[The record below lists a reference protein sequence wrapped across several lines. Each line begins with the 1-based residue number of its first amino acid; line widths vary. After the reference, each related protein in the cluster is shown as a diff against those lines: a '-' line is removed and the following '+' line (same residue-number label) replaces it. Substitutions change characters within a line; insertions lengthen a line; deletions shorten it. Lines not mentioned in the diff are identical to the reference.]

1 MNLKKGLSS
10 IYGRAVILIG
20 ASLTLVTILLTY
32 ATVRQQSAALT
43 HDLRSRVATLAEQQA
58 VSVSDALWNLNRE
71 AVEVVLRGVARDP
84 DFLAATVHDEKSRV
98 FAHVG
103 APDLSAHRIES
114 RRASIYFEDNGDR
127 KTIGTLS
134 LAFSMQRLER
144 EQRELLKLA
153 LLLGLLQLAAVLAA
167 TAFALRAVTGPLQTI
182 TERMIAIARGENL
195 NMAVPHKERQDQ
207 IGDIA
212 RAVGTFRTESLKRQQ
227 AEEELRLANVSLD
240 RRVQE
245 RTRELTDRDARLQ
258 GIMDNVSDGI
268 VTIDENGTVETANRS
283 AGRIFGYMEAD
294 LIGRNV
300 NMLMPEPDHG
310 RHDDYIANYI
320 RTGQGKIIGVG
331 PREVTGRHNDGKEI
345 QLELAVSEMRIG
357 DARKFIGLF
366 REIGERKESERRLRQ
381 AQKMETVGHLTG
393 GIAHDFNNFLTV
405 ILGNL
410 DLLDREVP
418 DARVSKRTKPALA
431 AAARGAELTKRLLAF
446 SRRQTLVPQVVDMN
460 DVIRGMDDMLRR
472 TLNESIDIRLGLAD
486 GLWRTEIDAHEL
498 ENAVLNLAVNAR
510 DAMADGGCLTIT
522 TANARLD
529 DAYVAT
535 HDYVAAGEY
544 VVVAVSDTGT
554 GMSPEVK
561 ERALE
566 PFFTTKEHGK
576 GTGLGLSM
584 IYGFVKQS
592 RGHLEIYSEQGYG
605 TTLKLYFPRVHAAKS
620 PAAGTAAKEGIR
632 KGTETILIVED
643 NPDVRDIA
651 VTLLGG
657 QGYRVLSADGGAA
670 ALAALEAHPEIDL
683 LFTDVVMPG
692 GMTGVALAREAKA
705 RNPALKVLFT
715 SGYPKDAMGHSG
727 QLDKGAEMI
736 GKPYDLPV
744 LARKVRQVLDG

>member
-1 MNLKKGLSS
+1 M
-10 IYGRAVILIG
+10 
-20 ASLTLVTILLTY
+20 
-32 ATVRQQSAALT
+32 
-43 HDLRSRVATLAEQQA
+43 
-58 VSVSDALWNLNRE
+58 WNLNRE
-71 AVEVVLRGVARDP
+71 AAELVLRGVARDR
-84 DFLAATVHDEKSRV
+84 DFLAATVYDEKSRV
-98 FAHVG
+98 FTHIG
-103 APDLSAHRIES
+103 ARDLGTHRTES
-114 RRASIYFEDNGDR
+114 GHASIYFEENGDR
-127 KTIGTLS
+127 KVIGTLS
-134 LAFSMQRLER
+134 LAFSLQRLER

-153 LLLGLLQLAAVLAA
+153 LILGLLQLAAVLAA
-167 TAFALRAVTGPLQTI
+167 TAFALRAVTKPLATI
-182 TERMIAIARGENL
+182 TERMIEIARGERL
-195 NMAVPHKERQDQ
+195 DVIVPYKERGDQ

-212 RAVGTFRTESLKRQQ
+212 RAVGIFRTETMKRRQ
-227 AEEELRLANVSLD
+227 AEEELRLSNATLD
-240 RRVQE
+240 RRVRE
-245 RTRELTDRDARLQ
+245 RTRELTDRDVRLQ

-268 VTIDENGTVETANRS
+268 VAIDEEGIVETANRS
-283 AGRIFGYMEAD
+283 AGRILGYTEAD

-300 NMLMPEPDHG
+300 NILMPEPDRG
-310 RHDDYIANYI
+310 RHDGYIADYI
-320 RTGQGKIIGVG
+320 RTGHGKIIGVG
-331 PREVTGRHNDGKEI
+331 PREVIGLSKDGKEI
-345 QLELAVSEMRIG
+345 PLELAVSEMRIG
-357 DARKFIGLF
+357 GARKFIGVF

-410 DLLDREVP
+410 DLLGHEVA
-418 DARVSKRTKPALA
+418 DARVSKRTKPALI

-446 SRRQTLVPQVVDMN
+446 SRRQTLVPQVIDMN

-472 TLNESIDIRLGLAD
+472 TLNESIDIRFGLAD
-486 GLWRTEIDAHEL
+486 DLWRTEIDAHEL
-498 ENAVLNLAVNAR
+498 ENALLNLAVNAR

-529 DAYVAT
+529 EAYAAT
-535 HDYVAAGEY
+535 HDYVEAGEY
-544 VVVAVSDTGT
+544 TVVAVSDTGT

-561 ERALE
+561 ERAFE
-566 PFFTTKEHGK
+566 PFFTTKETGK

-592 RGHLEIYSEQGYG
+592 RGHLEIYSELGHG
-605 TTLKLYFPRVHAAKS
+605 TTVKLYFPRVHTAKS
-620 PAAGTAAKEGIR
+620 PAAGATAKEGVQ
-632 KGTETILIVED
+632 KGTETILVVED

-651 VTLLGG
+651 MTLLGG
-657 QGYRVLSADGGAA
+657 LGYRVVPADGGAS

-727 QLDKGAEMI
+727 QLDKGAELI
-736 GKPYDLPV
+736 WKPYDLSV
-744 LARKVRQVLDG
+744 LAKKVRQVLDG